1 MPAEELATRYARSG
15 DAHIAYQVIGGGPA
29 MVLVP
34 GLTSHLELQ
43 WEDTAYRSFVR
54 RLARFSTVIRY
65 DKRGTGLSDP
75 VSSAPTLEER
85 VDDLAAV
92 IAEVGV
98 ARPVLAGV
106 SEGGPIAIRFAA
118 EHKSVAGLVLYGT
131 SARPPPPWFVEK
143 AGPAIAAWGSG
154 ASLDLFAPS
163 LADDHSARAT
173 RARLE
178 RGSASPAMIREIV
191 AASALI
197 DVRPLLSLVHAPAL
211 VLHRDDDV
219 IPLEEAHYLADHL
232 PNARL
237 VQLPGIDHM
246 PWVGD
251 AQPIVD
257 EIERFLADVSPA
269 WDRRGE
275 RLPRPRARVER
286 PVTGWASLTTREQAV
301 AALVGDGWSNPAIAT
316 RLYISRQT
324 VETHVKHIFAKLGI
338 DSRAAL
344 AATARRHAGQPNT

>member
-1 MPAEELATRYARSG
+1 MPADDVVTRYARSG
-15 DAHIAYQVIGGGPA
+15 DAHIAFQVIGNGPA

-43 WEDTAYRSFVR
+43 WEDPAYRSFIR
-54 RLARFSTVIRY
+54 RLARFSTVVRY

-75 VSSAPTLEER
+75 VSTAPTLEER

-92 IAEVGV
+92 IADVGV
-98 ARPVLAGV
+98 ARPVLAGI

-131 SARPPPPWFVEK
+131 SARRPPPWFVEK
-143 AGPAIAAWGSG
+143 AGPAIAAWGTG
-154 ASLDLFAPS
+154 ASLGLFAPS
-163 LADDHSARAT
+163 LADDQSARAA

-211 VLHRDDDV
+211 VLHRTDDV
-219 IPLEEAHYLADHL
+219 IPVEEARYLADHL
-232 PNARL
+232 PSAQL
-237 VQLPGIDHM
+237 VQLPGADHI

-251 AQPIVD
+251 AQAIVD
-257 EIERFLADVSPA
+257 EIERFLAIVSPA
-269 WDRRGE
+269 SDRPAE
-275 RLPRPRARVER
+275 RPRRPRARVER
-286 PVTGWASLTTREQAV
+286 PVSGWASLTTREQAV
-301 AALVGDGWSNPAIAT
+301 ATLVADGWSNPAIAT

-324 VETHVKHIFAKLGI
+324 VETHVKHIFAKLGVE
-338 DSRAAL
+338 SRAGL
-344 AATARRHAGQPNT
+344 AAVARRHTGQPNT